1 MTAFQLYAPACTS
14 GYVHLTELGVSLLSG
29 GSTVDEIVIPC
40 SRSMYGIGLLRGIQP
55 EKFSM
60 KSAI

>member
-1 MTAFQLYAPACTS
+1 MTAFQLYAPTWTS
-14 GYVHLTELGVSLLSG
+14 GYVHLTELGVSLHSG
-29 GSTVDEIVIPC
+29 GSTVGEIVIPC

-60 KSAI
+60 KFAI